1 MGKKSFKE
9 WFAEKMRLNK
19 TEKISLLFGLGCCL
33 FGLVAWGYFFIF
45 QAMGCV

>member
-9 WFAEKMRLNK
+9 WFSSLSFGK
-19 TEKISLLFGLGCCL
+19 KILVGYLIPVVALCL
-33 FGLVAWGYFFIF
+33 FGIVAWGYFFIF